1 MLFVSSKVSQLA
13 LLPQGHVKGNR
24 MVKMQLTNA
33 KLVDRGTRMIQESLG
48 IPYAEAEHY
57 LLEAG
62 SVDRVL
68 KSRKKH

>member
-13 LLPQGHVKGNR
+13 LLPQGRVKGNR